1 MHSRYGEKSTTRGT
15 ALKAD
20 GKDVLELD
28 GSKRRVPEVESLS
41 GSGVRRLRRRRRGV
55 RACTSPR
62 KEPSPTKAERGA
74 APLSKQWS
82 KSKP

>member
-1 MHSRYGEKSTTRGT
+1 MTVTVTREVLITCILGMVKSQLTEGT

-41 GSGVRRLRRRRRGV
+41 GSGVRRLRRRRRE
-55 RACTSPR
+55 RACVH
-62 KEPSPTKAERGA
+62 EPQEGA
-74 APLSKQWS
+74 
-82 KSKP
+82 KPHKG